1 MADKLGPGDLFPSM
15 TLSLVGGGEVNL
27 PERLDAKYNVA
38 LFYRGHWWPYCRRQ
52 LVAFEEYKDSLIKL
66 DVKILAASVDTGDA
80 SREVADEVSFEIAE
94 GVTREEANQLGAW
107 YGDARH
113 PEMIQPSEFLVKA
126 DGKVMMS
133 SYSAGPLGRIN
144 PDDLI
149 KVINF
154 LESLPK

>member
-1 MADKLGPGDLFPSM
+1 M
-15 TLSLVGGGEVNL
+15 
-27 PERLDAKYNVA
+27 
-38 LFYRGHWWPYCRRQ
+38 
-52 LVAFEEYKDSLIKL
+52 VAFEGLKDDLKNL
-66 DVKILAASVDTGDA
+66 DVEVLAASVDTGDA
-80 SREVADEVSFEIAE
+80 SKEVEDEVSFDIGE
-94 GVTREEANQLGAW
+94 GVTREQAGQLGAW

-113 PEMIQPSEFLVKA
+113 PEMIQPSEFLVNA

-154 LESLPK
+154 LESLQK